1 MELKNDFNEFM
12 SLRKSVRETVSQY
25 EEARKKAFPNLGKY
39 ADKYS
44 SIKELAKPFLTGY
57 FTIAVA
63 GKMSAGKSTF
73 INSLIGENLL
83 PTGHF
88 QTTSGITWIV
98 SSDKRFME
106 VLYADGHKQIF
117 EQNLAEELRKWVAV
131 PEKFDKLPISDINNL
146 IIGNNSIDLILKK
159 KAGIEKK
166 TGTSADDS
174 LWREYVESTPK
185 RKIAEKV
192 VIYLQLP
199 KEYEGWRIVD
209 TPGVGAIGGI
219 QEATLSLLT
228 SREENSKSQ
237 QLVDA
242 VILLHKGTENIQD
255 ESVNKFAEE
264 ISKSMGNL
272 AHGRL
277 FFVLTNASSAEFLNN
292 KDGILTRAY
301 NLFGKRLSI
310 PEERITYVDSLINR
324 FLTDAKKSGKDFSNF
339 QAFSN
344 PLDNWNESDWKN
356 VTNLLY
362 QIMGQ
367 LCASGKEVTNSTLF
381 KALEE
386 SSRFNILREKL
397 NEFLNNEKQK
407 TFEKL
412 MEMIE
417 EELNA
422 NEFRLQQEI
431 KAVSNGPE
439 GINKQIKEIEDEHH
453 QLENILV
460 KLQQKTT
467 RGTIK
472 KCFSFVDEE
481 LEALSS
487 KSTIQE
493 VRAAYLKTRNKGLS
507 AEENYF
513 KALINDFSE
522 FAKDFENTNLKIGS
536 MDLEAIEREA
546 KRMATKKVTDYSRSE
561 EKLVKKGGV
570 SSKDQYE
577 KIYPYTKDEVDFERK
592 LREFIYIVKKEG
604 REHNQAFIEGN
615 VAKASFFFTKAKQSI
630 EERKSLYIAR
640 LEKLRNNKYK
650 AITELKIQLNV
661 VQEVKKEIN
670 KYVD

>member
-1 MELKNDFNEFM
+1 MELKKNDFM
-12 SLRKSVRETVSQY
+12 LLREAVSKAVSQY
-25 EEARKKAFPNLGKY
+25 EEARTKAKFPNLGKY

-98 SSDKRFME
+98 SSDKRYME
-106 VLYADGHKQIF
+106 VLYADGHKKIF
-117 EQNLAEELRKWVAV
+117 KQNLAEELRKWVSV
-131 PEKFDKLPISDINNL
+131 PEKFDQLPISDINNL
-146 IIGNNSIDLILKK
+146 IIGNNTIDLILKK

-166 TGTSADDS
+166 TGTSANDS
-174 LWREYVESTPK
+174 LWREYVECTPK
-185 RKIAEKV
+185 SKIAEKV

-209 TPGVGAIGGI
+209 TPGIGAIGGI

-264 ISKSMGNL
+264 VSKSMGKL

-277 FFVLTNASSAEFLNN
+277 FFVLTSASSPEFLNN
-292 KDGILTRAY
+292 KDGILTRAN

-310 PEERITYVDSLINR
+310 PEERIAYVDSLINR
-324 FLTDAKKSGKDFSNF
+324 FLTDAIKSGKDFSNF
-339 QAFSN
+339 QALSN
-344 PLDNWNESDWKN
+344 PLDNWNTSDWSN
-356 VTNLLY
+356 VTALLY
-362 QIMGQ
+362 QIIGQ
-367 LCASGKEVTNSTLF
+367 LHASGKEVTNSTIF
-381 KALEE
+381 QALEN
-386 SSRFNILREKL
+386 SSRFNVLRDKL

-417 EELNA
+417 GELKA

-439 GINKQIKEIEDEHH
+439 GINKRIQEVEDEHR
-453 QLENILV
+453 QLESILV

-467 RGTIK
+467 PGTIK
-472 KCFSFVDEE
+472 NCFSFVDEE

-493 VRAAYLKTRNKGLS
+493 VRAAYLETLNKGLS

-513 KALINDFSE
+513 KTLICDFSE
-522 FAKDFENTNLKIGS
+522 FAKDFENLNLKIDS
-536 MDLEAIEREA
+536 IDLEAIERKA
-546 KRMATKKVTDYSRSE
+546 KELATKQVTDYSRSE
-561 EKLVKKGGV
+561 EKLVKKGGL
-570 SSKDQYE
+570 SSRDKYQT
-577 KIYPYTKDEVDFERK
+577 IYPYTKDEVDLKRK
-592 LREFIYIVKKEG
+592 LREFVAMVKKQG
-604 REHNQAFIEGN
+604 REHNQAFINGN
-615 VAKASFFFTKAKQSI
+615 IAKASCFFNIAKQSI
-630 EERKSLYIAR
+630 DERKSLYIAR
-640 LEKLRNNKYK
+640 LKQLENDKHK
-650 AITELKIQLNV
+650 ALTELKSQLNI
-661 VQEVKKEIN
+661 VQEVKKAIN
-670 KYVD
+670 QYAD